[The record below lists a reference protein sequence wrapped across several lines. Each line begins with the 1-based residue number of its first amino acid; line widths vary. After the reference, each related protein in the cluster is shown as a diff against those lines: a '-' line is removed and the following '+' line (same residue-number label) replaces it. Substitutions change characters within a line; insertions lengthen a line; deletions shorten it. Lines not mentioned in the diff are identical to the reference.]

1 MVIILVHWLIHK
13 GKESDFKAR
22 WRQMTI
28 EDGSGLYRE
37 ILTEL
42 DQEPPNPQFHTFSL
56 GDPFYTTFINIGI
69 WESVEGFDKAV
80 RKFIPEVKIH
90 ETNGKKKYTIELDEF
105 EFKMRER
112 VVLKVISDRGGE
124 LPEAELKE

>member
-42 DQEPPNPQFHTFSL
+42 DQEPPNPQFHTFSF